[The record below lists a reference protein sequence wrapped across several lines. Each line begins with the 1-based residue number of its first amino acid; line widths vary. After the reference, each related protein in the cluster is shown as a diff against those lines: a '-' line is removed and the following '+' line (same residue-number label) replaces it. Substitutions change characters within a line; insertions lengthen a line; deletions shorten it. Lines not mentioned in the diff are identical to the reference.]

1 MVKAFLSFLVCLAL
15 TWSNSSQAQQLVPEK
30 ESQRSYIAFKDAAPK
45 IFAAAIARANR
56 GTTDP
61 SATPQQSYE
70 RALEYSKHIAIKL
83 NIDLGGAD
91 FSYFSWLPHLMLGE
105 INAETVQ
112 LKVGYGSMTGAA
124 FREKGAFNYK
134 LRQAYQST
142 YTTGTIPQ
150 ARKYNFDAPFTF
162 KTEPVL
168 QGTSVVYTARC
179 TGSATA
185 MQRCSMVANYVPGS
199 FKWYWRGGSQQV
211 IHACNE
217 ISDCVQ
223 SAISHFMYLKTFA
236 YKNTGSDP
244 FQQYYG
250 AYQARPMTACSDDAE
265 YAHVQPTTVGVLC
278 AYAMTF
284 EWTPDSRVTPYFVIS
299 DDNANGYLSYITVNP
314 IPVVCPGATKYP
326 HFVACD
332 PRFANEALT
341 PKTLARLVDQLFYWG
356 SYRTGY
362 AGHVYTPVTTADA
375 INALGGQLVK
385 VSSLAEKTTPP
396 EILAP
401 SVPASAPG
409 AGIDL
414 GQNPGVG
421 TPGLENVDAASILAP
436 LWALFPSLRSFSV
449 GGHASQCPV
458 FAPAM
463 FGSSVQ
469 FSAHCELLEG
479 QRAAFGALALLAWV
493 AAALFVVLKA

>member
-1 MVKAFLSFLVCLAL
+1 MVKPLVAFLVCLCAA
-15 TWSNSSQAQQLVPEK
+15 WSSCAQQLMPEL
-30 ESQRSYIAFKDAAPK
+30 EGQRVYIPFKDAAPK

-70 RALEYSKHIAIKL
+70 RALEYSKHIAVKV
-83 NIDLGGAD
+83 NMTLGGED

-134 LRQAYQST
+134 LRQAYESSF
-142 YTTGTIPQ
+142 TTGTVPQ
-150 ARKYNFDAPFTF
+150 ARKYNYDPPFTF

-168 QGTSVVYTARC
+168 QGTSLVYTARC

-185 MQRCSMVANYVPGS
+185 TQRCSMVADYVPGS
-199 FKWYWRGGSQQV
+199 FKWYWRGSGQV
-211 IHACNE
+211 IHACDE

-223 SAISHFMYLKTFA
+223 SAISYFMYAKSFV
-236 YKNTGSDP
+236 YKNTGTDP
-244 FQQYYG
+244 FAQYYG
-250 AYQARPMTACSDDAE
+250 NYQARPMTACADDAE
-265 YAHVQPTTVGVLC
+265 YAHIQSTTVGVLC

-284 EWTPDSRVTPYFVIS
+284 EWTPDYRVTDKFVIA

-314 IPVVCPGATKYP
+314 IPIVCPGATKYP
-326 HFVACD
+326 QFVACD
-332 PRFANEALT
+332 RRFSEEAVT

-385 VSSLAEKTTPP
+385 LSSLAEKTTPP
-396 EILAP
+396 QILAP

-409 AGIDL
+409 AGVDL

-421 TPGLENVDAASILAP
+421 TPDLENVDAASILAP
-436 LWALFPSLRSFSV
+436 LWAMFPSLRSFSV
-449 GGHASQCPV
+449 GGHSSQCPV
-458 FAPAM
+458 FTPFL
-463 FGSSVQ
+463 FGSNVQ
-469 FSAHCELLEG
+469 FSAHCDLVES
-479 QRAAFGALALLAWV
+479 QRAALGAFALLAWA